1 MRMLDLQLDNIATV
15 APTVLVVEDD
25 PSLRTLLTRVLRE
38 NGFRTLSAASG
49 PEMARLLEAGPVDMI
64 LLDVMLPGPTGFD
77 ICRAIRRTSDVP
89 IIILSAR
96 AEEADR
102 LIGLELGADDYIP
115 KPFSAKEV
123 VARIRATLRRSQGQ
137 MLAAPVNGRT
147 RLAFADWVLDPASR
161 ELTAPDG
168 SAVELSGAEFD
179 LLLAFVAQPQ
189 RVIGRE
195 RLLELSRARLADA
208 SDRSIDVLVSRLR
221 RKLAGAAGAE
231 TVIRT
236 VRGVGYMFAHP
247 VKRI

>member
-1 MRMLDLQLDNIATV
+1 MLDLQLDNIATV

-38 NGFRTLSAASG
+38 NGFRALSAASG

-221 RKLAGAAGAE
+221 RKLAGAGGAD